1 MSNFKPILILSLFVL
16 FMVSLGAISAED
28 VNVTVI
34 PESDY
39 SSKLNQMVATGDN
52 SIDIYIIWEN
62 DIKNFP

>member
-34 PESDY
+34 SD
-39 SSKLNQMVATGDN
+39 SQVDN
-52 SIDIYIIWEN
+52 
-62 DIKNFP
+62 

>member
-34 PESDY
+34 SD
-39 SSKLNQMVATGDN
+39 SQVDN
-52 SIDIYIIWEN
+52 SVYVDSNIVANGNGTLLIIL
-62 DIKNFP
+62 